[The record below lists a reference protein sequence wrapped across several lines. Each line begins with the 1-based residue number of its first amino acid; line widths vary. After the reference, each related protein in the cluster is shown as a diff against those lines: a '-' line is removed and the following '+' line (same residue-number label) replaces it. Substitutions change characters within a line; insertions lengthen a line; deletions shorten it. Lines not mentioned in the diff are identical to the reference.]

1 MDVAVLSSSVH
12 FNPNW
17 ISFYYSETI
26 FQGNPPTGNSV
37 WLQPQEWALG
47 GNLLSA
53 RTNIKL
59 RPNKWRPYRTPILL
73 FVRLRVLFH
82 LILWLAELSKHS
94 TSKYSTNNEC
104 SSKHHKNEARFRT
117 RPRTRAKVC
126 VYVNVHLL
134 LHMEACMYIPLMKI
148 AMGAVVSG
156 MTRGEPA
163 HKE

>member
-12 FNPNW
+12 FNTNR
-17 ISFYYSETI
+17 ISFYYSKTI
-26 FQGNPPTGNSV
+26 FQGNSPIGNSV

-53 RTNIKL
+53 RANIKL
-59 RPNKWRPYRTPILL
+59 PPNKWRPYRTPILL

-104 SSKHHKNEARFRT
+104 SSKHTTKTKHGSGPDRQRE
-117 RPRTRAKVC
+117 PRYVC
-126 VYVNVHLL
+126 MWTCIYCCTWRHVCTYRWW
-134 LHMEACMYIPLMKI
+134 K
-148 AMGAVVSG
+148 
-156 MTRGEPA
+156 
-163 HKE
+163 